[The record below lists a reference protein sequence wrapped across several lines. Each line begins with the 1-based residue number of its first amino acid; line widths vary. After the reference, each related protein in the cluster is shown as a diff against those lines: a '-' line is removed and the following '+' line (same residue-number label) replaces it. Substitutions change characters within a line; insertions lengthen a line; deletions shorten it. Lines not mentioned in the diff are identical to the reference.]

1 MIIWVTTMEQK
12 QITVLG
18 VGNILFSDEGTG
30 VRVLEALYEQYEF
43 PSNVTLV
50 DGGVL
55 GMNLLGII
63 SEADHLIVI
72 DAVRNGQKPGTLYRL
87 EGDEI
92 PQRIPAKNSLH
103 QVDLLE
109 ALTCC
114 QALDKQPHPIIV
126 GVEPQDIKTV
136 SLELTPPVAEKTP
149 AMIKMVLS
157 ELEQLGVTV
166 SRRQA
171 PLEDSDKHDGD
182 QTADIPKI

>member
-1 MIIWVTTMEQK
+1 MKQK

-43 PSNVTLV
+43 PSNVVLV

-87 EGDEI
+87 EGKEI
-92 PQRIPAKNSLH
+92 PQRILAKNSLH

-109 ALTCC
+109 ALMCC
-114 QALDKQPHPIIV
+114 QALDKQPQTLIV

-136 SLELTPPVAEKTP
+136 SLELTQPVAEKTP
-149 AMIKMVLS
+149 AMVKMVLS
-157 ELEQLGVTV
+157 ELEQLGITV
-166 SRRQA
+166 SRRH
-171 PLEDSDKHDGD
+171 PPVEGSPKHAGD
-182 QTADIPKI
+182 QIPAIPKI